1 MGSSLTDGF
10 GAAGFAVIAGLL
22 CEPIPTMRWTVVD
35 SPGASAKI
43 AAPAMNAMTMIVG
56 LFAMMLF

>member
-1 MGSSLTDGF
+1 
-10 GAAGFAVIAGLL
+10 LL
-22 CEPIPTMRWTVVD
+22 WEPIPTMRWTVVD

-56 LFAMMLF
+56 LFAMILFWCEADANAAPSS